1 MRMALGVLLT
11 VGMTQIAGCAFGSRY
26 VELPYPPENQ
36 VDMSSP
42 ATQPTDSG
50 PRTHQV
56 ILAVNDA
63 RETRDRIGNVRNTFG
78 MDTTS
83 ILTEENIEVWVYDA
97 VVFELGRLGYQVL
110 DHRGTP
116 SDASEDRLIA
126 TVQKVYCDI
135 YAVYDGEVSLQATLE
150 RTGEEPLM
158 AEFPAK
164 VSSGLSWAASGK
176 ATGESLAQALQI
188 AIRNMLNDLG
198 FTD

>member
-1 MRMALGVLLT
+1 MRTALGVLLT

-26 VELPYPPENQ
+26 VGLSYPPEKQ
-36 VDMSSP
+36 VEISLP
-42 ATQPTDSG
+42 ETQPAASG

-78 MDTTS
+78 MDTSS
-83 ILTEENIEVWVYDA
+83 ILTEDNIEVWVYDA

-116 SDASEDRLIA
+116 SDASADRLTA

-150 RTGEEPLM
+150 QAGKEPLT
-158 AEFPAK
+158 ADFPAK
-164 VSSGLSWAASGK
+164 VSSGLNWAASGK
-176 ATGESLAQALQI
+176 ATGESLAQALQT
-188 AIRNMLNDLG
+188 AIRTMLNDLG
-198 FTD
+198 FAD